1 MCAMNVCFYVR
12 GCLCVAAM
20 LLNPDTH
27 AKDCCA
33 VTGMGSD
40 AM

>member
-1 MCAMNVCFYVR
+1 MNVCFYVR
-12 GCLCVAAM
+12 ISLCVAAV

-33 VTGMGSD
+33 VTRMAAD
-40 AM
+40 AT